1 MIKGVTKTF
10 GPKVAVD
17 DLEMRVPTGRLCGFI
32 GRNGAGKTTTIRM
45 VMSIIFPDR
54 GELSVL
60 GKASAI
66 ESKDRIGYL
75 PEERGLYRKM
85 KVVPFLTYMARLK
98 GVDATPAKQR
108 SREWLDRLELGQW
121 GMKRCEE
128 LSKGM
133 QQKVQFISSVIH
145 DPELIIL
152 DEPFS
157 GLDPVNLA
165 LLRDLIKEQHQ
176 AGKTIIFSTH
186 VMHTAEQMC
195 DHLFMINMGKKV
207 LDASLA
213 DIRVRYDPRT
223 MVVEPTEDDEQAWG
237 ALREIGGV
245 HRFVRTSE
253 GYEMSLEDRTDPAA
267 IMPAVLAIGAV
278 RRIEM
283 KRPRLEDIFRELA
296 GDAPDEDG
304 ISASSGLNGAGSG
317 RGGGAGSRIGQD

>member
-1 MIKGVTKTF
+1 MNDAIMIKGVTKTF

-17 DLEMRVPTGRLCGFI
+17 DLEMHVPMGRLCGFI

-85 KVVPFLTYMARLK
+85 KVLPFLTYMARLK
-98 GVDATPAKQR
+98 GVDAAAAKKR
-108 SREWLDRLELGQW
+108 ARDWLERVELDQW

-165 LLRDLIKEQHQ
+165 LLRDLIKEQHSL
-176 AGKTIIFSTH
+176 GKTIIFSTH
-186 VMHTAEQMC
+186 VMHTAEEMC

-207 LDASLA
+207 LDASLR
-213 DIRVRYDPRT
+213 DIRARYDPKT
-223 MVVEPTEDDEQAWG
+223 LVVEPMVAGEEWG
-237 ALREIGGV
+237 VLESLGGV
-245 HRFVRTSE
+245 TRSHRTHE
-253 GYEMSLEDRTDPAA
+253 GYELRVDDAA
-267 IMPAVLAIGAV
+267 QLPRIMRSVLDIGAV
-278 RRIEM
+278 RRLEM

-296 GDAPDEDG
+296 GDAPEDE
-304 ISASSGLNGAGSG
+304 AELAGSG
-317 RGGGAGSRIGQD
+317 QAGARIGQD